1 MPFLNHWYVGIVPP
15 FVPVAVKV
23 TVVPEHTLVALELM
37 LTLGVRLVVTVNEMP
52 VEVAEVLEIQVG
64 NVPPAVCLAVIT
76 SPLVGM

>member
-1 MPFLNHWYVGIVPP
+1 M
-15 FVPVAVKV
+15 PVAVKV
-23 TVVPEHTLVALELM
+23 TVVPEQTLIAEDVM

-52 VEVAEVLEIQVG
+52 VEVAEELEIQVG